1 VRVILLLKEDERDQ
15 VVILNSIVA
24 QAKEAIE
31 KMVPPKSKLLF
42 IIRKGVLLETN
53 CFGRQSQL
61 SDIKLKRFP
70 QGNLAHRQSVRSKG
84 DDSKFLNGGR
94 CHVFDKRKVNNLKLS
109 SMLT

>member
-1 VRVILLLKEDERDQ
+1 
-15 VVILNSIVA
+15 
-24 QAKEAIE
+24 
-31 KMVPPKSKLLF
+31 
-42 IIRKGVLLETN
+42 LETN

-94 CHVFDKRKVNNLKLS
+94 CHVDVNALSTLIFSEVTEKL
-109 SMLT
+109 